1 MVYYLKKD
9 YKLIEFKRSTVKNK
23 KYMAILKN
31 KETQKVVKVHFGDS
45 RYEHFK
51 DTTGLG
57 LYKHLDHNDESRRT
71 KFRSRHNGFI
81 KQDSYSPAFFS
92 VEYLW

>member
-9 YKLIEFKRSTVKNK
+9 YTFIEFKRSTVNNK

-31 KETQKVVKVHFGDS
+31 KQNARVVKVHFGDS

-51 DTTGLG
+51 DKTGLG
-57 LYKHLDHNDESRRT
+57 LYKHLNHNDEARRAR
-71 KFRSRHNGFI
+71 FRSRHSSYI
-81 KQDSYSPAFFS
+81 KEDSYSPAFFS